1 MEMIKNIAVLLVG
14 FVLLIKGADF
24 FVEGSSSIAK
34 LLKVPSVIIGLTIVA
49 IGTSAPELSVSITAS
64 LAGNNALSISNV
76 IGSNIFNLLMVVG
89 ISAIMLPMKVEK
101 GIMKKEFPMMLA
113 VSVLM
118 IGMLF
123 ITKLTDGE
131 YGISRICGI
140 VLFVLFVAFIIYMVV
155 SAMKNRVEADGE
167 VKTHNMLVSIIF
179 VVGGIAAIKFGGD
192 FVVNSASGIAKAMG
206 MTDTLIG
213 LTIVA
218 LGTSLPELVTSIV
231 AVRKGEND
239 LALGNVVGSNLCNI
253 LLILGVAGSISPI
266 MLKGTSGMEAMI
278 DGIYMIIVSFITFLF
293 AKNKYE
299 ISRIEGALM
308 VALYLAY
315 MVYAVLRVY
324 I

>member
-253 LLILGVAGSISPI
+253 LLILGLAGSISPI

-293 AKNKYE
+293 ARKKYE
-299 ISRIEGALM
+299 ISRIEGAVM

>member
-155 SAMKNRVEADGE
+155 SAMKNRVEAEGE